1 MKTYIVLSLFF
12 ALGCGDDSQGL
23 ALDLAVADLATSRD
37 LAVAD
42 LSGDPN
48 AILGTF
54 VGACGSVAAQ
64 LHVPSP
70 SLIDNALVYVAG
82 EAYVRSS
89 FSTGGQTLFDTPNA
103 GGSSTESELM
113 SEEILHYCDGAHF
126 LKSETEIAYAPPD
139 VDAGGNIIT
148 DILVGFGAD
157 KVGVSVTRAY
167 KPGGMSDQ
175 EVHDLIAKK
184 LDGINH
190 SSARVLPAD
199 KWVKQILHVFVDSQ
213 AASDAVGRVWPT
225 LDAPTRADT
234 IVLVTHTTGGGF
246 IYCNPD
252 PPLGSECP

>member
-175 EVHDLIAKK
+175 EVRDLIAKK

-190 SSARVLPAD
+190 SSARLACRQMGQTDLTRLRRQPGRFGRRRPGMANARRTDAGRHHRARDAHHWRRLHLLQSRPAPR
-199 KWVKQILHVFVDSQ
+199 L
-213 AASDAVGRVWPT
+213 
-225 LDAPTRADT
+225 
-234 IVLVTHTTGGGF
+234 
-246 IYCNPD
+246 
-252 PPLGSECP
+252 